1 MMSHDVDVS
10 ATIITDDISKSFQPM
25 ADSRL
30 GRDPVK
36 DLHYAID
43 ITKELAGEINKLHP
57 EAASHIKY
65 LILGGKFI

>member
-1 MMSHDVDVS
+1 MQHDVDVS
-10 ATIITDDISKSFQPM
+10 STIIQDGLSDAFQAM
-25 ADSRL
+25 VDSRL
-30 GRDPVK
+30 GRDPIK

-43 ITKELAGEINKLHP
+43 LVKELSGEINKLHP